1 MRIVITAEDREQAL
15 AGAPFFVEL
24 TQRNTS
30 ALKVFLRA
38 LEALSRRRPSRD
50 SQTEQLIRALAE
62 SGFWLSVDEA
72 TLRNVWVDFVE
83 CVADAESVRQYS
95 TREIAR
101 YFGVSITTIN
111 NWIAEDRFVGIQKSG
126 PRKHARIPESALWR
140 TSTGEG
146 IPVQEII
153 QAYEATAPRPHTPED
168 ARKQHWEDL
177 QRLQTKYGG
186 TFEATLGA
194 RQPQSLE
201 EERDTWEWK
210 YVLNV
215 LRSPVEPD

>member
-1 MRIVITAEDREQAL
+1 MITAEDREQAL
-15 AGAPFFVEL
+15 ASAPSFVEL
-24 TQRNTS
+24 AQRNTS

-38 LEALSRRRPSRD
+38 LETLSGRCPSRD
-50 SQTEQLIRALAE
+50 SRTGQLIREMAE
-62 SGFWLSVDEA
+62 SGIRLPVDEA
-72 TLRNVWVDFVE
+72 ALRNVWVDFVE
-83 CVADAESVRQYS
+83 RVAAAESVRQYS

-111 NWIAEDRFVGIQKSG
+111 NWIAENRFVGIQKSG
-126 PRKHARIPESALWR
+126 PRKHARIPKNALWR
-140 TSTGEG
+140 TSEGEA

-168 ARKQHWEDL
+168 ARKQHLKDL
-177 QRLQTKYGG
+177 RRLETKYGG
-186 TFEATLGA
+186 TFEATLGS

-201 EERDTWEWK
+201 EERDTWEWQ

-215 LRSPVEPD
+215 LRSQVEPD